1 MQELELHPLEFNST
15 ALLRK
20 VCCHFSDRVVGS
32 EQLEEREES
41 STDLIIYI
49 P

>member
-1 MQELELHPLEFNST
+1 MHPLDFDSST

-20 VCCHFSDRVVGS
+20 VCCHFSDGVVGS
-32 EQLEEREES
+32 EQLEEQEQS
-41 STDLIIYI
+41 SSDLIIYI